1 MRHSMSLTL
10 ACALLLQVS
19 TLTAQSAAQPT
30 VAAVAGCYALT
41 LGPWQ
46 RAGTNGATNWQTL
59 PGVIRLDTALAARVP
74 GWRAL
79 RATPS
84 HSRESGPGLG
94 PAWRVGPTDSIQAF
108 WSDGF
113 VGTRLTLGVR
123 GDTLVGMAT
132 GFTDQLGGP
141 PDPTATA
148 RAVRVAC
155 PAGPQRVGW

>member
-1 MRHSMSLTL
+1 MKCSTRATL
-10 ACALLLQVS
+10 ACALLLPAH
-19 TLTAQSAAQPT
+19 TLAAQSAARPT

-46 RAGTNGATNWQTL
+46 REGTNGATNWQTL
-59 PGVIRLDTALAARVP
+59 PGVIRLDTALAPRMP
-74 GWRAL
+74 GWRTL

-94 PAWRVGPTDSIQAF
+94 PAWRVGPTDSVQAF

-113 VGTRLTLGVR
+113 VGTRLTLGAR
-123 GDTLVGMAT
+123 GDTLVGVAK

-141 PDPTATA
+141 PDPAATA
-148 RAVRVAC
+148 RAVRVVC
-155 PAGPQRVGW
+155 PAEPQRVGG

>member
-1 MRHSMSLTL
+1 MHHPPYVVLPS
-10 ACALLLQVS
+10 ALLLLVS
-19 TLTAQSAAQPT
+19 NLAAQSAPRPT
-30 VAAVAGCYALT
+30 VATVAGCYAVT

-46 RAGTNGATNWQTL
+46 RQGTNGATNWQTL

-74 GWRAL
+74 GWRTVGA
-79 RATPS
+79 APS

-94 PAWRVGPTDSIQAF
+94 PAWRVGPTDSVQAF

-113 VGTRLTLGVR
+113 IGTRLTLGVR
-123 GDTLVGMAT
+123 GDTLVGGAQA
-132 GFTDQLGGP
+132 FTDQRGGP

-155 PAGPQRVGW
+155 PAELR